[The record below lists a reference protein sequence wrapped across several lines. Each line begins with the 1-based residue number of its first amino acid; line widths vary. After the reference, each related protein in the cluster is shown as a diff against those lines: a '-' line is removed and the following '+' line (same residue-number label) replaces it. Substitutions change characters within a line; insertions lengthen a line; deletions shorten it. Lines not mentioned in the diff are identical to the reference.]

1 MVEEIVMKQFNLE
14 EYIKYPQK
22 KIITR
27 RGNGVRI
34 ICTDRNIA
42 YNDII
47 YPIVAL
53 VKYPERN
60 NTEQVIYYTA
70 EGRVDEIDSELDL
83 FFDSEMKEGWINLYK
98 DDDIVYASMDIFKTK
113 KEAESA
119 SRRTCIATVK
129 IEWEE

>member
-1 MVEEIVMKQFNLE
+1 MKQFNLD

-27 RGNGVRI
+27 RGNEVRI
-34 ICTDRNIA
+34 ICTDRNIT

-60 NTEQVIYYTA
+60 NTEQVIYYTS

-98 DDDIVYASMDIFKTK
+98 DDDIVYASMDTFKTK

-119 SRRTCIATVK
+119 SCSTCIATVK
-129 IEWEE
+129 VEWEE

>member
-1 MVEEIVMKQFNLE
+1 MVGEIIMKQFNLE

-83 FFDSEMKEGWINLYK
+83 FFDSEMKEGWINIYK
-98 DDDIVYASMDIFKTK
+98 DGDIFYPSMDIFKTK
-113 KEAESA
+113 KEAKDA
-119 SRRTCIATVK
+119 ICNTCIATVK

>member
-1 MVEEIVMKQFNLE
+1 MKQFSLE

-27 RGNGVRI
+27 RGNEVRI
-34 ICTDRNIA
+34 ICTDRNTT

-53 VKYPERN
+53 VKCPERN

-98 DDDIVYASMDIFKTK
+98 DDDIVYASMDTFKTK

-119 SRRTCIATVK
+119 SCRTCIATVK

>member
-1 MVEEIVMKQFNLE
+1 MKQFNLE

-27 RGNGVRI
+27 RGNEVRI
-34 ICTDRNIA
+34 ICTDRNIT

-60 NTEQVIYYTA
+60 NIEQVIYYTV
-70 EGRVDEIDSELDL
+70 EGRVDELDSELDL
-83 FFDSEMKEGWINLYK
+83 FFNSERKEGWINIYK
-98 DDDIVYASMDIFKTK
+98 YNSKITPGSQVYNTK
-113 KEAESA
+113 EKAELSKGA
-119 SRRTCIATVK
+119 DLGSYISTIK
-129 IEWEE
+129 IEWKE

>member
-1 MVEEIVMKQFNLE
+1 MKQFNLD

-27 RGNGVRI
+27 RGNEVRI
-34 ICTDRNIA
+34 ICTDRNIT

-83 FFDSEMKEGWINLYK
+83 FFDSEMKEGWINIYK
-98 DDDIVYASMDIFKTK
+98 DNGIVYTSMDTFKTK

-119 SRRTCIATVK
+119 SCRTCIATIK
-129 IEWEE
+129 IEWED

>member
-1 MVEEIVMKQFNLE
+1 MKQFNLE

-34 ICTDRNIA
+34 ICTDRNIV

-119 SRRTCIATVK
+119 SCSTCIATVK